1 MAAGPRVGAAQMSAQ
16 GAAAAW
22 DDRPSEDGHR
32 DAWDAR
38 RGQPPPWT
46 ALSGA
51 LEAERGRFFLWAPV
65 FFGAGIAAYF
75 GLPREPTVLFAFVP
89 LVAALVLF
97 AVTAR
102 GSLARAAVMAL
113 ALSGC
118 GFAIAKLRVEAVRA
132 PVLERPLRNVEI
144 AGVVTR
150 IEPRSPRGAR
160 VTIDIATL
168 GELKAE
174 QRPKAVRV
182 RILRDVPGLKT
193 GDRIRLKATLAP
205 PAKPAIPGGFDFA
218 RTAWFE
224 HLGGVG
230 YTFSPPEIEAA
241 AVPVPISQTS
251 ARVIEE
257 LRLTIGQRI
266 KAALPGEQG
275 AIATALITGER
286 GGISAETNG
295 AFKNSGLFHI
305 LSISGLHMVIMAG
318 AVFFSLRLLLA
329 CIPAVALRYPIK
341 KWAAAAGIVAAFFY
355 LAISGAAFA
364 TVRSA
369 LMIAVAFGA
378 VLVDRPALALRN
390 VALSAFLILAVYPE
404 SLFDAGFQMSFAA
417 VTGLVATY
425 EEVRRRTLRWD
436 GPHPVWRILLFFGGI
451 VFSTLVASAAV
462 APFGAYHFHQSQQ
475 YAVLA
480 NLLAIPVC
488 NIVVMPAALAALV
501 LMPFGLEALA
511 LVPMGLGIDAMS
523 WCART
528 VAAIPGAV
536 GHLPAMPVHA
546 FALMVGGGLWLA
558 LWQTRWRLLGI
569 SAALCGVVLAP
580 FLARPDVLVA
590 RNGELVALRGADGLL
605 SALPARQSKFELGR
619 WLEHDGDG
627 RSSSE
632 AQKAGG
638 FSCDGAGC
646 VAQIKSITL
655 SVALH
660 PAALADDCARAEIL
674 VLNVPQPQGCDGTDA
689 ATVIDVF
696 DMWRE
701 GTHAIY
707 IDAAVPA
714 GAGMPRVRVDTV
726 AAHRGDRPWAKV
738 PEDKPERSL
747 RTPRVAPSGATDAGQ
762 LPAFAARPELLGA
775 EPPRAEIEDDDGGT
789 EAPPDPLAGDSA
801 QSLSPAQSPAQSSDA
816 EPPPGDADQ

>member
-1 MAAGPRVGAAQMSAQ
+1 MSAQ
-16 GAAAAW
+16 GAAAKQ
-22 DDRPSEDGHR
+22 DERLSDGGHR
-32 DAWDAR
+32 DAWIAQA
-38 RGQPPPWT
+38 GQLPPNSALRT
-46 ALSGA
+46 ALD
-51 LEAERGRFFLWAPV
+51 AERGRFFLWAPV
-65 FFGAGIAAYF
+65 CFGAGIAAYF
-75 GLPREPTVLFAFVP
+75 GLPREPAVFTAFVP
-89 LVAALVLF
+89 LAAALVLY
-97 AVTAR
+97 AVTVR

-113 ALSGC
+113 ALSGG
-118 GFAIAKLRVEAVRA
+118 GFATAKLRVETVRA
-132 PVLERPLRNVEI
+132 PVLERPLRNMDI
-144 AGVVTR
+144 AGVITR
-150 IEPRSPRGAR
+150 VEPRAPRGAR
-160 VTIDIATL
+160 VTIDVATL
-168 GELKAE
+168 GALKAE
-174 QRPKAVRV
+174 QRPHAVRI
-182 RILRDVPGLKT
+182 RILRDVPGVKT
-193 GDRIRLKATLAP
+193 GDRIRLKATLSP

-218 RTAWFE
+218 RSAWFE
-224 HLGGVG
+224 RLGGVG

-241 AVPVPISQTS
+241 TGPASWTEAA

-257 LRLTIGQRI
+257 LRHTIGQRI

-318 AVFFSLRLLLA
+318 AVFYSLRLGLA

-341 KWAAAAGIVAAFFY
+341 KWAAAVGIVAAFFY

-390 VALSAFLILAVYPE
+390 VALSAFLILGLYPE

-425 EEVRRRTLRWD
+425 EEVRRRTARRD

-451 VFSTLVASAAV
+451 VFSTLIASAAV
-462 APFGAYHFHQSQQ
+462 APFAAYHFHQSQQ

-480 NLLAIPVC
+480 NLLAIPIC

-501 LMPFGLEALA
+501 LMPFGLEAVA
-511 LVPMGLGIDAMS
+511 LYPMGLGIDAMS

-569 SAALCGVVLAP
+569 TAALGGVMLAP

-590 RNGELVALRGADGLL
+590 RNGELVAVRGPDGLL
-605 SALPARQSKFELGR
+605 SALSARQSKFELGR

-627 RSSSE
+627 RNPSE

-638 FSCDGAGC
+638 FACDGAGC
-646 VAQIKSITL
+646 VAKVKSTTL

-660 PAALADDCARAEIL
+660 PAALADDCNRAAIL
-674 VLNVPQPQGCDGTDA
+674 VLNVPRPPACNGVEA

-696 DMWRE
+696 DVWRE

-707 IDAAVPA
+707 IDEAS
-714 GAGMPRVRVDTV
+714 RLRVDTV
-726 AAHRGDRPWAKV
+726 AAHRGNRPWAQM
-738 PEDKPERSL
+738 PERKPERSL
-747 RTPRVAPSGATDAGQ
+747 RTPRLARSGAVDASQ
-762 LPAFAARPELLGA
+762 LPAFAARPEWLGP
-775 EPPRAEIEDDDGGT
+775 ELPRAEIEDDDGSSD
-789 EAPPDPLAGDSA
+789 APPDPNFDDRT
-801 QSLSPAQSPAQSSDA
+801 QSQPPAQSPAQSPDA
-816 EPPPGDADQ
+816 EPLAGDTDQ